1 MAATPATAFSDIMT
15 QLTGNVGGAL
25 QALPNVNVN
34 TGRTR
39 GIWSTITLA
48 AQISGTVFGM
58 ARIPLFAT
66 LTRIMYLSSVSLGA
80 TTIALGN
87 AGNANSAIYA
97 AAATFTTANTP
108 SLVGLAATMGAP
120 ITSGFDC
127 VSGLATGYTVGGNAG
142 ALYEDI
148 IMTTG
153 AASLPGAGTFRI
165 FFEYMI
171 D

>member
-1 MAATPATAFSDIMT
+1 MAATPATAFFDIMT

-25 QALPNVNVN
+25 QSLPNVNVHS
-34 TGRTR
+34 GRCR
-39 GIWSTITLA
+39 RSVASLTLA
-48 AQISGTVFGM
+48 AQISGTVFGVT
-58 ARIPLFAT
+58 RIPLFST
-66 LTRIMYLSSVSLGA
+66 ITSIMLLSSVSLGA

-87 AGNANSAIYA
+87 AGNANSAIYLA
-97 AAATFTTANTP
+97 AQTFTVTTP
-108 SLVGLAATMGAP
+108 TYVGLVTTMGVP

-127 VSGLATGYTVGGNAG
+127 VSGLATGYTAGGNAG

-153 AASLPGAGTFRI
+153 AASLPGAGTLRI